1 MSTRSAAGNGKRPRR
16 PARPP
21 RRPARRP
28 RRPARRPRPA
38 ADRRR
43 RRIGLAGRYATLVL
57 MLVVMLGP
65 IVWQFLTSIRGRTE
79 NVYDGV
85 LPSRPTL
92 DNYVRVAESFPLLQ
106 YVGNTLTVAALAVTS
121 NMLFAAMGGYA
132 LSRAAWKGRQVVF
145 TVLVATL
152 MFPFESVMISMFLT
166 VREMG
171 LVDTLVGVWLPG
183 AVSVLNIMVMRA
195 AFLAV
200 PREVEEAAVL
210 DGAGEWTR
218 FTRVFLPAA
227 KGALAVV
234 CITSFMGAWD
244 DFLWPLLVLTDSDH
258 YTLQLGLKTLAGAT
272 TVNDQ
277 RLVAAGAMAAL
288 LPMMLLF
295 FALQRFFFKGV
306 GEGAVKI

>member
-1 MSTRSAAGNGKRPRR
+1 MTTLGSLGNATGNAAG
-16 PARPP
+16 
-21 RRPARRP
+21 
-28 RRPARRPRPA
+28 
-38 ADRRR
+38 ADKRRR
-43 RRIGLAGRYATLVL
+43 LIGRIGRYAVLCL

-65 IVWQFLTSIRGRTE
+65 IVWQFLTSIRGRHE
-79 NVYDGV
+79 NVYEGF
-85 LPSRPTL
+85 LPSQPTL
-92 DNYVRVAESFPLLQ
+92 DNFFRVAESFPLLD
-106 YVGNTLTVAALAVTS
+106 YVGNTLIVAALAITS

-132 LSRAAWKGRQVVF
+132 LSRAAWKGRKVVF

-171 LVDTLVGVWLPG
+171 LVDTLIGVWLPG
-183 AVSVLNIMVMRA
+183 AVSVLNIMIMRA
-195 AFLAV
+195 AFLSV
-200 PREVEEAAVL
+200 PKEVEEAAVL
-210 DGAGEWTR
+210 DGANEWTR

-244 DFLWPLLVLTDSDH
+244 DFLWPLLVLTDSDN

-277 RLVAAGAMAAL
+277 RLIAAGAMAAL
-288 LPMMLLF
+288 IPMMLLF

-306 GEGAVKI
+306 GEGAIKT

>member
-1 MSTRSAAGNGKRPRR
+1 MSALASLASLASRGSRGSRENKAGKRAGADVRR
-16 PARPP
+16 YRL
-21 RRPARRP
+21 
-28 RRPARRPRPA
+28 
-38 ADRRR
+38 
-43 RRIGLAGRYATLVL
+43 GLAGRYATLLL
-57 MLVVMLGP
+57 MLVIMLGP

-85 LPSRPTL
+85 LPSQPTL
-92 DNYVRVAESFPLLQ
+92 DNYVRVAESFPLFQ
-106 YVGNTLTVAALAVTS
+106 YVGNTLTVAVLAITS

-132 LSRAAWKGRQVVF
+132 LSRAAWKGRKIVF

-171 LVDTLVGVWLPG
+171 LVDTLIGVWLPG
-183 AVSVLNIMVMRA
+183 AVSVLNIMIMRS

-200 PREVEEAAVL
+200 PKEVEEAAVL
-210 DGAGEWTR
+210 DGANEWTR

-244 DFLWPLLVLTDSDH
+244 DFLWPLLVLTNSDN

-272 TVNDQ
+272 TVSDQ
-277 RLVAAGAMAAL
+277 RIIAAGAMAAL
-288 LPMMLLF
+288 IPMMLLF

-306 GEGAVKI
+306 GEGAVKT

>member
-1 MSTRSAAGNGKRPRR
+1 MSALASLASRGSRENKAGKRAGADVRR
-16 PARPP
+16 YRL
-21 RRPARRP
+21 
-28 RRPARRPRPA
+28 
-38 ADRRR
+38 
-43 RRIGLAGRYATLVL
+43 GLAGRYATLLL
-57 MLVVMLGP
+57 MLVIMLGP

-85 LPSRPTL
+85 LPSQPTL
-92 DNYVRVAESFPLLQ
+92 DNYVRVAESFPLFQ
-106 YVGNTLTVAALAVTS
+106 YVGNTLTVAVLAITS

-132 LSRAAWKGRQVVF
+132 LSRAAWKGRKIVF

-171 LVDTLVGVWLPG
+171 LVDTLIGVWLPG
-183 AVSVLNIMVMRA
+183 AVSVLNIMIMRS

-200 PREVEEAAVL
+200 PKEVEEAAVL
-210 DGAGEWTR
+210 DGANEWTR

-244 DFLWPLLVLTDSDH
+244 DFLWPLLVLTNSDN

-272 TVNDQ
+272 TVSDQ
-277 RLVAAGAMAAL
+277 RIIAAGAMAAL
-288 LPMMLLF
+288 IPMMLLF

-306 GEGAVKI
+306 GEGAVKT

>member
-1 MSTRSAAGNGKRPRR
+1 MSAPRR
-16 PARPP
+16 RLLG
-21 RRPARRP
+21 
-28 RRPARRPRPA
+28 PA
-38 ADRRR
+38 A
-43 RRIGLAGRYATLVL
+43 RYAALVL

-65 IVWQFLTSIRGRTE
+65 LVWQFLTSVRGRTE

-85 LPSRPTL
+85 LPARPTF
-92 DNYVRVAESFPLLQ
+92 DNYLRVAESFPLLQ
-106 YVGNTLTVAALAVTS
+106 YIGNTLVVAVLAVVS
-121 NMLFAAMGGYA
+121 NLLCAAMGGYA
-132 LSRAAWKGRQVVF
+132 LSRAGWKGREAVF

-166 VREMG
+166 VRELG

-183 AVSVLNIMVMRA
+183 AVSVLNVMIMRA

-200 PREVEEAAVL
+200 PREIEEAAVL

-218 FTRVFLPAA
+218 FTRVFLPSV

-258 YTLQLGLKTLAGAT
+258 YTLQLGLKTLAGTT

-277 RLVAAGAMAAL
+277 RIVAAGAMAAL
-288 LPMMLLF
+288 LPMVLLF
-295 FALQRFFFKGV
+295 FALQRYFFKGV
-306 GEGAVKI
+306 GEGAVKL

>member
-1 MSTRSAAGNGKRPRR
+1 M
-16 PARPP
+16 
-21 RRPARRP
+21 
-28 RRPARRPRPA
+28 
-38 ADRRR
+38 
-43 RRIGLAGRYATLVL
+43 LAVT
-57 MLVVMLGP
+57 LGP
-65 IVWQFLTSIRGRTE
+65 IVWQFLTSLRGRTE

-92 DNYVRVAESFPLLQ
+92 GNYVRVAESFPLLQ
-106 YVGNTLTVAALAVTS
+106 YTGNTLVVAALAVTS
-121 NMLFAAMGGYA
+121 NLVFGSMAGYA
-132 LSRAAWKGRQVVF
+132 LSRTGWKGRRSVF

-200 PREVEEAAVL
+200 PREIEEAALL

-218 FTRVFLPAA
+218 FTRVFLPSA

-244 DFLWPLLVLTDSDH
+244 DFLWPLLVLTDSEH

-277 RLVAAGAMAAL
+277 RIIAAGAMAAL
-288 LPMMLLF
+288 IPMMLLF

-306 GEGAVKI
+306 GEGAVKL

>member
-1 MSTRSAAGNGKRPRR
+1 MRAPSF
-16 PARPP
+16 
-21 RRPARRP
+21 
-28 RRPARRPRPA
+28 
-38 ADRRR
+38 
-43 RRIGLAGRYATLVL
+43 RIGLAGRYATLLL

-85 LPSRPTL
+85 LPARPTL

-106 YVGNTLTVAALAVTS
+106 YVGNTLTVALLAVTS
-121 NMLFAAMGGYA
+121 NLLFAAMGGYA
-132 LSRAAWKGRQVVF
+132 LSRAAWKGRRAVF

-166 VREMG
+166 IREMG
-171 LVDTLVGVWLPG
+171 LVDTLIGVWLPG
-183 AVSVLNIMVMRA
+183 AVSVLNIMIMRS

-200 PREVEEAAVL
+200 PAELEEAAVL

-244 DFLWPLLVLTDSDH
+244 DFLWPLLVLTDSENH
-258 YTLQLGLKTLAGAT
+258 TLQLGLKTLAGAT
-272 TVNDQ
+272 TVSDQ
-277 RLVAAGAMAAL
+277 RIIAAGAMAAL
-288 LPMMLLF
+288 IPMMLLF

-306 GEGAVKI
+306 GDGAVKT

>member
-1 MSTRSAAGNGKRPRR
+1 MSTLSSLGSRPSRRAG
-16 PARPP
+16 
-21 RRPARRP
+21 
-28 RRPARRPRPA
+28 
-38 ADRRR
+38 ADRMRWW
-43 RRIGLAGRYATLVL
+43 IGRVGRYATLSL

-79 NVYDGV
+79 NVYEGV
-85 LPSRPTL
+85 LPSQPTL
-92 DNYVRVAESFPLLQ
+92 DNYFRVAESFPLLQ
-106 YVGNTLTVAALAVTS
+106 YVGNTLVVAALAITS
-121 NMLFAAMGGYA
+121 NTLFAAMGGYA
-132 LSRAAWKGRQVVF
+132 LSRAAWKGRKAVF

-171 LVDTLVGVWLPG
+171 LVDTLIGVWLPG
-183 AVSVLNIMVMRA
+183 AVSVLNIMIMRA

-200 PREVEEAAVL
+200 PKEVEEAAVL
-210 DGAGEWTR
+210 DGANEWTR
-218 FTRVFLPAA
+218 FARVFLPSA

-244 DFLWPLLVLTDSDH
+244 DFLWPLLILTDSDN

-277 RLVAAGAMAAL
+277 RLIAAGAMAAL
-288 LPMMLLF
+288 IPMMLLF

-306 GEGAVKI
+306 GEGAVKT

>member
-1 MSTRSAAGNGKRPRR
+1 MS
-16 PARPP
+16 
-21 RRPARRP
+21 
-28 RRPARRPRPA
+28 
-38 ADRRR
+38 ADAPSREARRR
-43 RRIGLAGRYATLVL
+43 RLLGLAARYATLLL
-57 MLVVMLGP
+57 MLTVVLGP
-65 IVWQFLTSIRGRTE
+65 IVWQFLTSLRGRTE

-92 DNYVRVAESFPLLQ
+92 DNYLRVAESFPLLR
-106 YVGNTLTVAALAVTS
+106 YVGNTLTVALLAITS

-132 LSRAAWKGRQVVF
+132 LSRAGWRGREAVF
-145 TVLVATL
+145 TLLVATL

-171 LVDTLVGVWLPG
+171 LVDTLIGVWLPG
-183 AVSVLNIMVMRA
+183 AVSVLNIMIMRA

-200 PREVEEAAVL
+200 PREIEEAAVL

-227 KGALAVV
+227 KGSLAVV

-244 DFLWPLLVLTDSDH
+244 DFLWPLLVLTDSEH

-272 TVNDQ
+272 TTSDQ
-277 RLVAAGAMAAL
+277 RIIAAGAMAAF

-306 GEGAVKI
+306 GEGAVKT

>member
-1 MSTRSAAGNGKRPRR
+1 MSTLASLGNKAGKRVG
-16 PARPP
+16 AD
-21 RRPARRP
+21 ARRYW
-28 RRPARRPRPA
+28 
-38 ADRRR
+38 
-43 RRIGLAGRYATLVL
+43 IGLAGRYTTLLL
-57 MLVVMLGP
+57 MLVIMLGP

-85 LPSRPTL
+85 LPSQPTL
-92 DNYVRVAESFPLLQ
+92 DNYFRVAESFPLFQ
-106 YVGNTLTVAALAVTS
+106 YVGNTLTVALLAITS

-132 LSRAAWKGRQVVF
+132 LSRAAWKGRKTVF

-171 LVDTLVGVWLPG
+171 LVDTLIGVWLPG
-183 AVSVLNIMVMRA
+183 AVSVLNIMIMRS
-195 AFLAV
+195 AFLSV
-200 PREVEEAAVL
+200 PEEVEEAAVL
-210 DGAGEWTR
+210 DGANEWTR

-244 DFLWPLLVLTDSDH
+244 DFLWPLLVLTNSDN
-258 YTLQLGLKTLAGAT
+258 YTLQLGLKTLAGAS
-272 TVNDQ
+272 TVSDQ
-277 RLVAAGAMAAL
+277 RTIAAGAMAAL
-288 LPMMLLF
+288 IPMMLLF

-306 GEGAVKI
+306 GEGAVKT

>member
-1 MSTRSAAGNGKRPRR
+1 MSRPTSASA
-16 PARPP
+16 PASASASASPP
-21 RRPARRP
+21 PGRARR
-28 RRPARRPRPA
+28 RL
-38 ADRRR
+38 
-43 RRIGLAGRYATLVL
+43 GLAARYGTLLL

-65 IVWQFLTSIRGRTE
+65 IVWQFLTSVRGRTE

-85 LPSRPTL
+85 LPTRPTL

-106 YVGNTLTVAALAVTS
+106 YVGNTLVVAVLAITS
-121 NMLFAAMGGYA
+121 NLLFAAMGGYA
-132 LSRAAWKGRQVVF
+132 LSRAAWKGREVVF

-171 LVDTLVGVWLPG
+171 LVDTLIGVWLPG
-183 AVSVLNIMVMRA
+183 AVSVLNIMIMRA

-200 PREVEEAAVL
+200 PKEVEEAAVL
-210 DGAGEWTR
+210 DGAGEWAR
-218 FTRVFLPAA
+218 FTRVFVPSAR
-227 KGALAVV
+227 GALAVV

-277 RLVAAGAMAAL
+277 RLIAAGAMAAL

-306 GEGAVKI
+306 GEGAVKL

>member
-1 MSTRSAAGNGKRPRR
+1 MRRDVRGEVGREVSTPSSAGTGPPVRR
-16 PARPP
+16 TAA
-21 RRPARRP
+21 ARR
-28 RRPARRPRPA
+28 RH
-38 ADRRR
+38 
-43 RRIGLAGRYATLVL
+43 RIALAGRYTTLVL

-85 LPSRPTL
+85 LPARPTL

-106 YVGNTLTVAALAVTS
+106 YVGNTLTVAVLAITS

-132 LSRAAWKGRQVVF
+132 LSRAGWKGRRIVF

-171 LVDTLVGVWLPG
+171 LVDTLIGVWLPG
-183 AVSVLNIMVMRA
+183 AVSVLNIMIMRA

-288 LPMMLLF
+288 VPMMLLF

>member
-1 MSTRSAAGNGKRPRR
+1 MSTPSSVGTGQ
-16 PARPP
+16 
-21 RRPARRP
+21 PARRTVA
-28 RRPARRPRPA
+28 ARRRH
-38 ADRRR
+38 
-43 RRIGLAGRYATLVL
+43 RIALAGRYATLVL

-85 LPSRPTL
+85 LPARPTL

-106 YVGNTLTVAALAVTS
+106 YVGNTLTVAVLAVTS

-132 LSRAAWKGRQVVF
+132 LSRGAWKGRRIVF

-171 LVDTLVGVWLPG
+171 LVDTLIGVWLPG
-183 AVSVLNIMVMRA
+183 AVSVLNIMIMRA

-288 LPMMLLF
+288 VPMMLLF

>member
-1 MSTRSAAGNGKRPRR
+1 MSTYASQDG
-16 PARPP
+16 
-21 RRPARRP
+21 
-28 RRPARRPRPA
+28 
-38 ADRRR
+38 RRR
-43 RRIGLAGRYATLVL
+43 RLLGLAARYATLLL

-65 IVWQFLTSIRGRTE
+65 IVWQFLISIRGRTE

-106 YVGNTLTVAALAVTS
+106 YVGNTLTVALLAIVS
-121 NMLFAAMGGYA
+121 NTLFAAMGGYA
-132 LSRAAWKGRQVVF
+132 LSRAAWKGRKVVF

-171 LVDTLVGVWLPG
+171 LVDTLIGVWLPG

-195 AFLAV
+195 SFLAV
-200 PREVEEAAVL
+200 PKEIEEAAVL
-210 DGAGEWTR
+210 DGANEWSR
-218 FTRVFLPAA
+218 FTRVFLPSA

-244 DFLWPLLVLTDSDH
+244 DFLWPLLVLTNSDH

-272 TVNDQ
+272 TTSDQ
-277 RLVAAGAMAAL
+277 RIIAAGAMAAL
-288 LPMMLLF
+288 IPMMLLF

-306 GEGAVKI
+306 GEGAVKT

>member
-1 MSTRSAAGNGKRPRR
+1 MSTA
-16 PARPP
+16 
-21 RRPARRP
+21 
-28 RRPARRPRPA
+28 PRPA
-38 ADRRR
+38 PRPAPRRR
-43 RRIGLAGRYATLVL
+43 LVLAARYATLVL

-79 NVYDGV
+79 NVYDGL
-85 LPSRPTL
+85 LPSHPTL

-106 YVGNTLTVAALAVTS
+106 YVGNTLIVAALAVTS
-121 NMLFAAMGGYA
+121 NLLFAAMGGYA
-132 LSRAAWKGRQVVF
+132 LSRAGWKGRKTVF

-166 VREMG
+166 VRGMG
-171 LVDTLVGVWLPG
+171 LVDTLIGVWLPG

-210 DGAGEWTR
+210 DGANEWTR
-218 FTRVFLPAA
+218 FTRVFLPAV

-244 DFLWPLLVLTDSDH
+244 DFLWPLLVLTNSDH

-277 RLVAAGAMAAL
+277 RLIAAGAMAAL

-295 FALQRFFFKGV
+295 FSLQRYFFKGV

>member
-1 MSTRSAAGNGKRPRR
+1 MSPASPGR
-16 PARPP
+16 ARPSA
-21 RRPARRP
+21 RPSSGRARPSPGRARR
-28 RRPARRPRPA
+28 RF
-38 ADRRR
+38 
-43 RRIGLAGRYATLVL
+43 GLAARYGTLLL

-85 LPSRPTL
+85 LPTRPTL

-106 YVGNTLTVAALAVTS
+106 YVGNTLVVAVLAITS

-132 LSRAAWKGRQVVF
+132 LSRAGWKGREVVF

-171 LVDTLVGVWLPG
+171 LVDTLIGVWLPG
-183 AVSVLNIMVMRA
+183 AVSVLNVMIMRA

-218 FTRVFLPAA
+218 FTRVFVPSAR
-227 KGALAVV
+227 GALAVV

-277 RLVAAGAMAAL
+277 RLIAAGAMAAL

-306 GEGAVKI
+306 GEGAVKL

>member
-1 MSTRSAAGNGKRPRR
+1 
-16 PARPP
+16 
-21 RRPARRP
+21 
-28 RRPARRPRPA
+28 
-38 ADRRR
+38 
-43 RRIGLAGRYATLVL
+43 

-65 IVWQFLTSIRGRTE
+65 LVWQFLTSLRGRGE
-79 NVYDGV
+79 NVYDGI
-85 LPSRPTL
+85 LPAHPTL
-92 DNYVRVAESFPLLQ
+92 DNYVRVAESFPLLT
-106 YVGNTLTVAALAVTS
+106 YAGNTLTVAALAVTS
-121 NMLFAAMGGYA
+121 NLVFAAMGGYA
-132 LSRAAWKGRQVVF
+132 LSRAAWPGRRAVF

-166 VREMG
+166 VRDMG
-171 LVDTLVGVWLPG
+171 LVDTLIGVWLPG

-200 PREVEEAAVL
+200 PKELEEAAVL
-210 DGAGEWTR
+210 DGANEWTR
-218 FTRVFLPAA
+218 FTRVFLPGAR
-227 KGALAVV
+227 GALAVV

-277 RLVAAGAMAAL
+277 RLIAAGAMSAL

-295 FALQRFFFKGV
+295 LLLQRFFFKGV

>member
-1 MSTRSAAGNGKRPRR
+1 MSAPSPPGGREPRR
-16 PARPP
+16 SRPGRG
-21 RRPARRP
+21 RRWT
-28 RRPARRPRPA
+28 
-38 ADRRR
+38 
-43 RRIGLAGRYATLVL
+43 GLAGRYAALLL

-79 NVYDGV
+79 NVYDGM
-85 LPSRPTL
+85 LPSQPTL

-106 YVGNTLTVAALAVTS
+106 YAGNTLVVAALAVSS
-121 NMLFAAMGGYA
+121 NTLFAAMGGYA
-132 LSRAAWKGRQVVF
+132 LSRAAWKGRKVVF
-145 TVLVATL
+145 TLLVATL

-171 LVDTLVGVWLPG
+171 LVDTLIGVWLPG
-183 AVSVLNIMVMRA
+183 AVSVLNVMIMRS

-210 DGAGEWTR
+210 DGANEWTR
-218 FTRVFLPAA
+218 FARVFLPSA

-234 CITSFMGAWD
+234 CLTSFMGAWD
-244 DFLWPLLVLTDSDH
+244 DFLWPLLVLTDSDN

-277 RLVAAGAMAAL
+277 RLIAAGAMAAL
-288 LPMMLLF
+288 IPMVLLF
-295 FALQRFFFKGV
+295 LALQRFFFKGV
-306 GEGAVKI
+306 GEGAVKT

>member
-1 MSTRSAAGNGKRPRR
+1 MSARVSA
-16 PARPP
+16 PAKGRG
-21 RRPARRP
+21 
-28 RRPARRPRPA
+28 
-38 ADRRR
+38 RRR
-43 RRIGLAGRYATLVL
+43 AGRAGRYAALLL
-57 MLVVMLGP
+57 MLVVMVGP
-65 IVWQFLTSIRGRTE
+65 IAWQFLTSLRGRTE
-79 NVYDGV
+79 NVYEGV
-85 LPSRPTL
+85 LPSQPTL
-92 DNYVRVAESFPLLQ
+92 GNYVRVAESFPLLQ
-106 YVGNTLTVAALAVTS
+106 YVGNTLTVAVLAVTS
-121 NMLFAAMGGYA
+121 NLLFAAMGGYA
-132 LSRAAWKGRQVVF
+132 LSRAGWKGRRSVF

-171 LVDTLVGVWLPG
+171 LVDTLIGVWLPG
-183 AVSVLNIMVMRA
+183 AVSVLNIMIMRA

-200 PREVEEAAVL
+200 PREIEEAAVL

-258 YTLQLGLKTLAGAT
+258 YTLQLGLKSLAGAT

-277 RLVAAGAMAAL
+277 RLVAAGATAAL
-288 LPMMLLF
+288 VPMVLLF
-295 FALQRFFFKGV
+295 CALQRFFFKGV
-306 GEGAVKI
+306 GEGAVKL

>member
-1 MSTRSAAGNGKRPRR
+1 MNAPSSSGSGQRPRR
-16 PARPP
+16 TAA
-21 RRPARRP
+21 ARR
-28 RRPARRPRPA
+28 RH
-38 ADRRR
+38 
-43 RRIGLAGRYATLVL
+43 RIGLAGRYATLVL

-65 IVWQFLTSIRGRTE
+65 IAWQFLTSIRGRTE

-85 LPSRPTL
+85 LPAQPTL

-106 YVGNTLTVAALAVTS
+106 YVGNTLTVAALAITS
-121 NMLFAAMGGYA
+121 NVLFSAMGGYA
-132 LSRAAWKGRQVVF
+132 LSRAGWKGRQVVF

-171 LVDTLVGVWLPG
+171 LVDTLIGVWLPG
-183 AVSVLNIMVMRA
+183 AVSVLNVMIMRA

-244 DFLWPLLVLTDSDH
+244 DFLWPLLVLTNSDH
-258 YTLQLGLKTLAGAT
+258 YTLQLGLKTLAGTT

-288 LPMMLLF
+288 VPMMLLF

-306 GEGAVKI
+306 GEGAVKT

>member
-1 MSTRSAAGNGKRPRR
+1 MSTPSSAGAERPVRR
-16 PARPP
+16 T
-21 RRPARRP
+21 
-28 RRPARRPRPA
+28 A
-38 ADRRR
+38 AARRR
-43 RRIGLAGRYATLVL
+43 RRLALAGRYATLVL

-85 LPSRPTL
+85 LPARPTL
-92 DNYVRVAESFPLLQ
+92 DNYVRVAESFPLAQ
-106 YVGNTLTVAALAVTS
+106 YVGNTLTVAVLAITS
-121 NMLFAAMGGYA
+121 NLLFSAMGGYA
-132 LSRAAWKGRQVVF
+132 LSRAAWKGRRIVF

-183 AVSVLNIMVMRA
+183 AVSVLNIMIMRA

-244 DFLWPLLVLTDSDH
+244 DFLWPLLVLTNSDH

-288 LPMMLLF
+288 VPMMLLF

-306 GEGAVKI
+306 GEGAVKL

>member
-1 MSTRSAAGNGKRPRR
+1 MRGEVKREVRTSSSVGTGQ
-16 PARPP
+16 
-21 RRPARRP
+21 PARRTAA
-28 RRPARRPRPA
+28 ARRRH
-38 ADRRR
+38 
-43 RRIGLAGRYATLVL
+43 RIALAGRYATLVL

-85 LPSRPTL
+85 LPARPTL
-92 DNYVRVAESFPLLQ
+92 DNYVLVAESFPLLQ
-106 YVGNTLTVAALAVTS
+106 YVGNTLTVAVLAITS

-132 LSRAAWKGRQVVF
+132 LSRAAWKGRRIVF

-171 LVDTLVGVWLPG
+171 LVDTLIGVWLPG
-183 AVSVLNIMVMRA
+183 AVSVLNIMIMRA

-244 DFLWPLLVLTDSDH
+244 DFLWPLLVLTDSDR

-288 LPMMLLF
+288 VPMMLLF

>member
-1 MSTRSAAGNGKRPRR
+1 
-16 PARPP
+16 
-21 RRPARRP
+21 
-28 RRPARRPRPA
+28 
-38 ADRRR
+38 
-43 RRIGLAGRYATLVL
+43 

-79 NVYDGV
+79 NVYDGL
-85 LPSRPTL
+85 LPSHPTL

-106 YVGNTLTVAALAVTS
+106 YVGNTLIVAALAVTS
-121 NMLFAAMGGYA
+121 NLLFAAMGGYA
-132 LSRAAWKGRQVVF
+132 LSRAGWRGRKTVF

-166 VREMG
+166 VRGMG
-171 LVDTLVGVWLPG
+171 LVDTLIGVWLPG

-210 DGAGEWTR
+210 DGANEWTR
-218 FTRVFLPAA
+218 FRRVFLPAV

-277 RLVAAGAMAAL
+277 RLIAAGAMAAL

-295 FALQRFFFKGV
+295 FALQRYFFKGV

>member
-1 MSTRSAAGNGKRPRR
+1 M
-16 PARPP
+16 
-21 RRPARRP
+21 
-28 RRPARRPRPA
+28 
-38 ADRRR
+38 RRR
-43 RRIGLAGRYATLVL
+43 HAGLAGRYVTLVL
-57 MLVVMLGP
+57 ILVIMLGP

-85 LPSRPTL
+85 LPSQPTL
-92 DNYVRVAESFPLLQ
+92 DNYLRVAESFPLLQ
-106 YVGNTLTVAALAVTS
+106 YVGNTLVVAALAVTS
-121 NMLFAAMGGYA
+121 NVLFGAMGGYA
-132 LSRAAWKGRQVVF
+132 LSRPGWKGRKAVF

-166 VREMG
+166 VRELG
-171 LVDTLVGVWLPG
+171 LVDTLIGVWLPG
-183 AVSVLNIMVMRA
+183 AVSVLNIMIMRA

-200 PREVEEAAVL
+200 PKEVEEAAVL
-210 DGAGEWTR
+210 DGADEWTR

-244 DFLWPLLVLTDSDH
+244 DFLWPLLVLTNSEN

-277 RLVAAGAMAAL
+277 RLIAAGAMAAL
-288 LPMMLLF
+288 VPMMLLF
-295 FALQRFFFKGV
+295 FFLQRFFFKGV

>member
-1 MSTRSAAGNGKRPRR
+1 MSAHAPSREA
-16 PARPP
+16 
-21 RRPARRP
+21 
-28 RRPARRPRPA
+28 
-38 ADRRR
+38 RRR
-43 RRIGLAGRYATLVL
+43 RRLGLAARYATLLL
-57 MLVVMLGP
+57 MLAVVLGP
-65 IVWQFLTSIRGRTE
+65 IVWQFLTSLRGRTE

-92 DNYVRVAESFPLLQ
+92 DNYLRVAESFPLLQ
-106 YVGNTLTVAALAVTS
+106 YVGNTLTVALLAITS

-132 LSRAAWKGRQVVF
+132 LSRAAWKGRKSVF
-145 TVLVATL
+145 TLLVATL

-166 VREMG
+166 VRAMG
-171 LVDTLVGVWLPG
+171 LVDTLIGVWLPG

-200 PREVEEAAVL
+200 PKEIEEAAVL
-210 DGAGEWTR
+210 DGANEWTR

-244 DFLWPLLVLTDSDH
+244 DFLWPLLVLTDSEH

-272 TVNDQ
+272 TTSDQ
-277 RLVAAGAMAAL
+277 RIIAAGAMAAF

-306 GEGAVKI
+306 GEGAVKT

>member
-1 MSTRSAAGNGKRPRR
+1 MSAPSSAGRGQ
-16 PARPP
+16 PP
-21 RRPARRP
+21 RRTAAARR
-28 RRPARRPRPA
+28 RH
-38 ADRRR
+38 
-43 RRIGLAGRYATLVL
+43 RIGLAGRYATLVL

-85 LPSRPTL
+85 LPAQPTL

-106 YVGNTLTVAALAVTS
+106 YAGNTLTVAALAITS

-132 LSRAAWKGRQVVF
+132 LSRAGWKGRRVVF

-171 LVDTLVGVWLPG
+171 LVDTLIGVWLPG

-218 FTRVFLPAA
+218 FTRIFVPAA

-244 DFLWPLLVLTDSDH
+244 DFLWPLLVLTNSDH

-306 GEGAVKI
+306 GEGAVKT

>member
-1 MSTRSAAGNGKRPRR
+1 MSRPTSASA
-16 PARPP
+16 PASDSASASPP
-21 RRPARRP
+21 PGRARR
-28 RRPARRPRPA
+28 RL
-38 ADRRR
+38 
-43 RRIGLAGRYATLVL
+43 GLAARYGTLLL

-65 IVWQFLTSIRGRTE
+65 IVWQFLTSVRGRTE

-85 LPSRPTL
+85 LPTRPTL

-106 YVGNTLTVAALAVTS
+106 YVGNTLVVAVLAITS
-121 NMLFAAMGGYA
+121 NLLFAAMGGYA
-132 LSRAAWKGRQVVF
+132 LSRAAWKGREVVF

-171 LVDTLVGVWLPG
+171 LVDTLIGVWLPG
-183 AVSVLNIMVMRA
+183 AVSVLNIMIMRA

-200 PREVEEAAVL
+200 PKEVEEAAVL
-210 DGAGEWTR
+210 DGAGEWAR
-218 FTRVFLPAA
+218 FTRVFVPSAR
-227 KGALAVV
+227 GALAVV

-277 RLVAAGAMAAL
+277 RLIAAGAMAAL

-306 GEGAVKI
+306 GEGAVKL

>member
-1 MSTRSAAGNGKRPRR
+1 MTATPRGR
-16 PARPP
+16 L
-21 RRPARRP
+21 
-28 RRPARRPRPA
+28 
-38 ADRRR
+38 
-43 RRIGLAGRYATLVL
+43 GLAARYATLVL

-85 LPSRPTL
+85 LPARPTL
-92 DNYVRVAESFPLLQ
+92 DNYVSVAESFPLLQ
-106 YVGNTLTVAALAVTS
+106 YVGNTLIVAALAITS
-121 NMLFAAMGGYA
+121 NLLFAAMGGYA
-132 LSRAAWKGRQVVF
+132 LSRAGWKGRKSVF

-171 LVDTLVGVWLPG
+171 LVDTLIGVWLPG
-183 AVSVLNIMVMRA
+183 AVSVLNIMVMRS

-200 PREVEEAAVL
+200 PKEVEESAVL
-210 DGAGEWTR
+210 DGANEWTR
-218 FTRVFLPAA
+218 FTRLFLPAA

-258 YTLQLGLKTLAGAT
+258 YTLQLGLKSLAGAT
-272 TVNDQ
+272 TTNDQ
-277 RLVAAGAMAAL
+277 RIIAAGAMAAL

-295 FALQRFFFKGV
+295 FALQRYFFKGV

>member
-1 MSTRSAAGNGKRPRR
+1 MSTLASLGKKAGKRVG
-16 PARPP
+16 AD
-21 RRPARRP
+21 ARRY
-28 RRPARRPRPA
+28 
-38 ADRRR
+38 
-43 RRIGLAGRYATLVL
+43 RIGLAGRYATLLL
-57 MLVVMLGP
+57 MLVIMLGP

-92 DNYVRVAESFPLLQ
+92 DNYFRVAESFPLFQ
-106 YVGNTLTVAALAVTS
+106 YVGNTLTVALLAITS

-132 LSRAAWKGRQVVF
+132 LSRAAWKGRKTVF

-183 AVSVLNIMVMRA
+183 AVSVLNIMIMRS
-195 AFLAV
+195 AFLSV
-200 PREVEEAAVL
+200 PREVEEAAVI

-218 FTRVFLPAA
+218 FTRVFLPSA

-244 DFLWPLLVLTDSDH
+244 DFLWPLLVLTDSDN

-272 TVNDQ
+272 TVSDQ
-277 RLVAAGAMAAL
+277 RIIAAGAMAAL
-288 LPMMLLF
+288 IPMMLLF

-306 GEGAVKI
+306 GEGAVKT

>member
-1 MSTRSAAGNGKRPRR
+1 MSA
-16 PARPP
+16 
-21 RRPARRP
+21 
-28 RRPARRPRPA
+28 PA
-38 ADRRR
+38 ASREARRR
-43 RRIGLAGRYATLVL
+43 RLLGLAARYATLLL
-57 MLVVMLGP
+57 MLAAVLGP
-65 IVWQFLTSIRGRTE
+65 IVWQFLTSLRGRTE

-92 DNYVRVAESFPLLQ
+92 DNYLRVAESFPLLQ
-106 YVGNTLTVAALAVTS
+106 YVGNTLTVALLAVTS

-132 LSRAAWKGRQVVF
+132 LSRAGWKGRRTVF
-145 TVLVATL
+145 TLLVATL

-171 LVDTLVGVWLPG
+171 LVDTLIGVWLPG
-183 AVSVLNIMVMRA
+183 AVSVLNIMIMRA

-200 PREVEEAAVL
+200 PREIEEAAVL

-234 CITSFMGAWD
+234 CLTSFMGAWD
-244 DFLWPLLVLTDSDH
+244 DFLWPLLVLTDSEH

-272 TVNDQ
+272 TTSDQ
-277 RLVAAGAMAAL
+277 RIIAAGAMAAF
-288 LPMMLLF
+288 LPMALLF

-306 GEGAVKI
+306 GEGAVKT